1 MVEKVN
7 SEHYYQCS
15 HSVPRTGS
23 IKKEKKRKGLGN
35 ICLHQMLSIA
45 WFGVLNLLKK
55 YFLDYIL
62 KSER

>member
-1 MVEKVN
+1 MSVITNALMVC
-7 SEHYYQCS
+7 H
-15 HSVPRTGS
+15 VPEVL
-23 IKKEKKRKGLGN
+23 KKKKKRKGLGN